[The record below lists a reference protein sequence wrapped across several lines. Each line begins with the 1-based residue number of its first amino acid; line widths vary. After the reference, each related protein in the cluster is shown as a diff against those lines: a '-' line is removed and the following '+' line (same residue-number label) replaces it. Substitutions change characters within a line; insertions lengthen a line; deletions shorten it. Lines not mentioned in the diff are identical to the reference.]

1 MDGEKAEMG
10 VHFWDNDFMMIQKF
24 LQMCCV
30 IALLPFIFPRPK
42 EPWMATPKHRDEDI
56 TRWKKSLLLIR
67 WPTSVKIPHG
77 KVLLT
82 GMEGLRGVGREI
94 KNLLGLRKAVSGD
107 LPDLKKPFFR
117 AYATSL
123 SLIFPLR

>member
-1 MDGEKAEMG
+1 
-10 VHFWDNDFMMIQKF
+10 
-24 LQMCCV
+24 
-30 IALLPFIFPRPK
+30 
-42 EPWMATPKHRDEDI
+42 
-56 TRWKKSLLLIR
+56 
-67 WPTSVKIPHG
+67 
-77 KVLLT
+77 
-82 GMEGLRGVGREI
+82 MEGLRGVGREI